1 MRDVRST
8 SRPLSV
14 VVLSVL
20 VAVPFSGAFAG
31 DAVVGKIIAVK
42 SAEVVTLDYGAGT
55 YEVRIA
61 GIESPKDRAMRSR
74 ASEALSRMVLGKTVR
89 LRFYGRGPDGLMY
102 GRLLIGGI
110 GSARASEAVRDVGVE
125 LVRAGFFRGFNDG
138 YKYGEMTQAEAEAR
152 TNRRGLWRQQ

>member
-1 MRDVRST
+1 MRDVRSLQWPFST
-8 SRPLSV
+8 

-20 VAVPFSGAFAG
+20 LVVPFSRAFAG
-31 DAVVGKIIAVK
+31 DSVVGKITAIK

-55 YEVRIA
+55 YDIRIA
-61 GIESPKDRAMRSR
+61 GIELPKDRTMRSR

-110 GSARASEAVRDVGVE
+110 GSGRASETVRDVGVE
-125 LVRAGFFRGFNDG
+125 LVRAGFFQGFNDG

-152 TNRRGLWRQQ
+152 ANRRGLWRQQ